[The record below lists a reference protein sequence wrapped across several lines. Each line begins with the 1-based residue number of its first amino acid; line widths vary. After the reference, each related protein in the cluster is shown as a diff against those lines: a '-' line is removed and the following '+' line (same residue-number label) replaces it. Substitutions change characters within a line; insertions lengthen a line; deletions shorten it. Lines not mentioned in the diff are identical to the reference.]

1 MSITRFCNLKASV
14 NINVQI
20 REKAKKSIFNGSICD
35 QKSQLVVTRTELLNQ
50 RDKVIKNAKDIFH
63 LHVRKIII

>member
-35 QKSQLVVTRTELLNQ
+35 RKLVVTRTELLNQ